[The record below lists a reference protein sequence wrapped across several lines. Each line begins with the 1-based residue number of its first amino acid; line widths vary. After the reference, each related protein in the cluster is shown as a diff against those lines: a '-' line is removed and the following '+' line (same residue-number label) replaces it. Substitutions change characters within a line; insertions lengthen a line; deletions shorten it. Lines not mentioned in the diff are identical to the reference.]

1 MNAKILYWKGG
12 EIVTDD
18 FYEPYIKRYNNMVY
32 EMLAPIRKF
41 ADEYMQQLNQIQ
53 QTINKEIQQALER
66 TNAIMRL
73 YRERLEEY
81 REYLKE
87 ITVYHR
93 EAPPSYDLVIDIDM
107 PESLEIDD
115 APSRSP
121 PDDSILVK
129 VQVWFLILLPVV
141 LQGLLYCEE
150 LVLGEYLLRVIKSL
164 LELFGVYL

>member
-1 MNAKILYWKGG
+1 M
-12 EIVTDD
+12 TDD
-18 FYEPYIKRYNNMVY
+18 FYDPYIKRYNDMVH
-32 EMLAPIRKF
+32 EMLTPIRKF

-53 QTINKEIQQALER
+53 QTINKELQQALER

-81 REYLKE
+81 RRYLKE

-93 EAPPSYDLVIDIDM
+93 EAPPSYELVIDIDI
-107 PESLEIDD
+107 PESLEIEDV
-115 APSRSP
+115 PSRSP

-129 VQVWFLILLPVV
+129 VQVWFFILLPVV
-141 LQGLLYCEE
+141 LQVLLYCEE
-150 LVLGEYLLRVIKSL
+150 LVLGEYLLRVIKFL